1 MIDVLRRIE
10 YGDTGSGDF
19 AEITTESMQNFAIL
33 LGNESVSGDRRF
45 VVYESDVNALID
57 ALVEL
62 KTML

>member
-1 MIDVLRRIE
+1 MIDVWRRIE

-19 AEITTESMQNFAIL
+19 AEITIESMQNFAIL
-33 LGNESVSGDRRF
+33 LGNESVYGERRF